1 MTRMTHLTKDGREEL
16 PLYEIFTDSDVE
28 EDSDDDDDSSGG
40 EQSGKSTGV
49 YRQGARTPSVD

>member
-1 MTRMTHLTKDGREEL
+1 MTHLTKDGREEL